1 MKVKEYVNG
10 KIVIRTLNEEE
21 IAKRKEREDRFE
33 EQQKNVPPTEAERLE
48 AVEAAILELAEV
60 LANG

>member
-1 MKVKEYVNG
+1 MKKYVNG
-10 KIVIRTLNEEE
+10 QYVELTAEE
-21 IAKRKEREDRFE
+21 IAEYKAEAERMAE
-33 EQQKNVPPTEAERLE
+33 ELKNTPPTEAERLE